1 MTSNAVK
8 PALYNNIVPI
18 TAEQHGGMY
27 LDRVDNFSY
36 AKDLGFV
43 YVFCMEFIRAAKEY
57 PIVFSVASGEVFPVA
72 MLGLRN
78 DQNVFLDE
86 AGNWTVDY
94 IPAYIRRYPYMLAE
108 DPQHKGKYVMCIDDT
123 FPGLNKEGRGE
134 RLYNDDGSDGPG
146 IAHAKEFL
154 ATFQKNI
161 NITTAF
167 CKRLQELD
175 LLVPMQP
182 PSGAKRKRV
191 DLEGF
196 AVVDRNRIFDL
207 DDAKL
212 VELTRSDDLE
222 LIYMHMFSAN
232 LLTYFYKKYV

>member
-1 MTSNAVK
+1 MTGNTVK
-8 PALYNNIVPI
+8 PALYNNIVPL
-18 TAEQHGGMY
+18 TREQHGRMY

-36 AKDLGFV
+36 AGNLGFV

-72 MLGLRN
+72 MLGLRK
-78 DQNVFLDE
+78 DQNVFLDDR
-86 AGNWTVDY
+86 GNWLGDY
-94 IPAYIRRYPYMLAE
+94 IPAYIRRYPYILAE
-108 DPQHKGKYVMCIDDT
+108 DPAHKGKYVVCIDDA
-123 FPGLNKEGRGE
+123 FPGLNREGHGE
-134 RLYNDDGSDGPG
+134 RLYNDDGTDGPA

-154 ATFQKNI
+154 VTFQKNI

-175 LLVPMQP
+175 LLVPMP
-182 PSGAKRKRV
+182 LPSGAKRKRV

-207 DDAKL
+207 EDARL
-212 VELTRSDDLE
+212 VEMLRNDDME
-222 LIYMHMFSAN
+222 LIYMHLFSAN
-232 LLTYFYKKYV
+232 LLTYFYKKYI

>member
-1 MTSNAVK
+1 MPIEPAK

-18 TAEQHGGMY
+18 SQEEHGGMF

-57 PIVFSVASGEVFPVA
+57 PIVFSIAGNEVFPVA

-78 DQNVFLDE
+78 NQNVFLDDE
-86 AGNWTVDY
+86 GNWLGDY
-94 IPAYIRRYPYMLAE
+94 VPAYIRRYPYILMKVPDSSE
-108 DPQHKGKYVMCIDDT
+108 HVMCIDRD
-123 FPGLNKEGRGE
+123 FPGLNTEGRGE
-134 RLYNDDGSDGPG
+134 RLYNEDGTDGPG
-146 IAHAKEFL
+146 IEHAKKFL
-154 ATFQKNI
+154 VTFQKNI
-161 NITTAF
+161 NITAAF

-175 LLVPMQP
+175 LLVPMPP

-196 AVVDRNRIFDL
+196 GIVDRNRIFDL
-207 DDAKL
+207 EDEKL
-212 VELTRSDDLE
+212 VDMLRNDDME
-222 LIYMHMFSAN
+222 LIYMHLFSAN